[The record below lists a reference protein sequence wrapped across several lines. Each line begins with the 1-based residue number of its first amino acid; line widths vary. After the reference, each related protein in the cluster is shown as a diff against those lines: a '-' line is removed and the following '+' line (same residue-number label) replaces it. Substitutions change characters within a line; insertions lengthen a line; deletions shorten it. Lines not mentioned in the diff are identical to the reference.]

1 VKKFCADL
9 LIAFFIF
16 GTVGGSAQAAMMQTP
31 GDVYEVAGRL
41 TGFALLVAGLYF
53 SVRWRIKLSGH
64 DYRVGR
70 QTLATMLCWY
80 AIVAA
85 FIGLMMPYYAR
96 NTFGFT
102 YAAVMVLLWGGV
114 AYACKR
120 WQRRLR
126 AEERKRWSEATAAMP
141 AELESQL

>member
-1 VKKFCADL
+1 VKKLCADL
-9 LIAFFIF
+9 LIAFFVF
-16 GTVGGSAQAAMMQTP
+16 GTVGGSAQATKIQTP

-41 TGFALLVAGLYF
+41 TGFALLVVGLYF

-70 QTLATMLCWY
+70 QTLATILFWY
-80 AIVAA
+80 SIVAI
-85 FIGLMMPYYAR
+85 FIGLMMPFYAR

-102 YAAVMVLLWGGV
+102 YGAVMTVLWGGV

-120 WQRRLR
+120 WQKRLR
-126 AEERKRWSEATAAMP
+126 AEERKRWNDAIAAMP
-141 AELESQL
+141 ADTEAQR